1 VAGSPVFHTEPMT
14 TGREPELDLDLEDLL
29 NPDEQRQFRRLC
41 LETSAEELAELASV
55 IDLHVEQVEAN
66 AGPATDIDAARLIG
80 DSLGRLLRSGLDF
93 GDGERAQIRGAIEYF
108 VMTEDASSDLEDVLG
123 FDDDARVVNAMLGRI
138 GHPEFA
144 VELPG

>member
-1 VAGSPVFHTEPMT
+1 MFHTEPMT
-14 TGREPELDLDLEDLL
+14 AGREPELDLENLL

-41 LETSAEELAELASV
+41 LETSSEELVELASV

-66 AGPATDIDAARLIG
+66 AGPATDIDTARLIG

-93 GDGERAQIRGAIEYF
+93 GDDQRAQIRGAVEYF

-144 VELPG
+144 IELPG